1 MSSKTLWGLC
11 AAIAALLSIA
21 IGAGAQAFCPST
33 GCPGDPGPGTTTYLL
48 TVTVSGPGTVKS
60 DTSAICTTATSPCTV
75 RYEEGQPVTLTGVG
89 DAGYSLTAWG
99 GGTCSGA
106 GDCSFTMDGPTSVS
120 ASFADTTPPPAP
132 TITAPVDNAPPPNGS
147 AQSISFTRSDGGG
160 PTGTSGFRC
169 KIDNSSFSGAAACTS
184 PWSTGALSTATHTV
198 YVWALDPSGNVSTSA
213 SRSFK
218 IVNRP
223 DTTIGGTPAESSVT
237 NDPTTAFTY
246 SSSIGGSTFS
256 CTLDGA
262 PVPCSANFSPA
273 DGTHTLT
280 AAAGISP
287 FGDGTTYNDTSPATR
302 HWTVDTQAPD
312 TTISGAPTGATTATD
327 ATIDFSGTDP
337 APGTA
342 LHFTCSLDGAAAQ
355 PCTSAASLSA
365 LAPGTHRFSVAATDA
380 AGNTDPTPATAEWTV
395 IADADGDGYY
405 TNTDCNDADPAIHP
419 GAAEIAGNAIDENC
433 DGVADPAPA
442 TTQPLQPAT
451 GGGSTGLGAIP
462 ARLAAHV
469 SVKWRRAGRVTRVRS
484 LIITRLPA
492 AAKVTVSCR
501 GKGCSFRRGTFSAR
515 RGKVSLTKAL
525 RKARLRKGARLTLT
539 VSAPG
544 YTKQTV
550 RFTARSPK
558 APRRS

>member
-1 MSSKTLWGLC
+1 MSSKALLGLG
-11 AAIAALLSIA
+11 AAIAVLFSIA
-21 IGAGAQAFCPST
+21 IGGGAQAFCPST

-48 TVTVSGPGTVKS
+48 TVTVSGPGTVDS
-60 DTSAICTTATSPCTV
+60 DSSAICTTATSPCTV
-75 RYEEGQPVTLTGVG
+75 RYEEGQSITLTGAG

-106 GDCSFTMDGPTSVS
+106 GVCSFTMDGPTSVS
-120 ASFADTTPPPAP
+120 ASFADTTAPPAP
-132 TITAPVDNAPPPNGS
+132 TITAPAVNAPPPTGN

-160 PTGTSGFRC
+160 ATGTSGFRC
-169 KIDNSSFSGAAACTS
+169 KIDNSSFSGASACTS
-184 PWSTGALSTATHTV
+184 PWSTGALSTGTHTV
-198 YVWALDPSGNVSTSA
+198 YVWALDPSGNASTSA

-223 DTTIGGTPAESSVT
+223 DTAIGGTPAEGVVT

-246 SSSIGGSTFS
+246 SSTIGGSTFE

-262 PVPCSANFSPA
+262 PVTCASNLAPG
-273 DGTHTLT
+273 DGAHTLT

-287 FGDGTTYNDTSPATR
+287 FGDATTYYDATPAIR
-302 HWTVDTQAPD
+302 HWTVDTKAPD
-312 TTISGAPTGATTATD
+312 TTIATAPSGTTTERS
-327 ATIDFSGTDP
+327 ATIEFGGTDP

-342 LHFTCSLDGAAAQ
+342 LRFSCSLDGAAAQ

-365 LAPGTHRFSVAATDA
+365 LAPGMHSFSVAAIDA
-380 AGNTDPTPATAEWTV
+380 AGNADPSPATAVWTV

-419 GAAEIAGNAIDENC
+419 GAAEIAGNAVDENC
-433 DGVADPAPA
+433 DGVAAPAPA
-442 TTQPLQPAT
+442 PIQPLQPAT
-451 GGGSTGLGAIP
+451 GGESSGLGTIP
-462 ARLAAHV
+462 AKLAAHV
-469 SVKWRRAGRVTRVRS
+469 AAKWRRAGRATRVRS
-484 LIITRLPA
+484 LVVTRLPA
-492 AAKVTVSCR
+492 GAKVTVSCR
-501 GKGCSFRRGTFSAR
+501 GKGCSFKRRTFRAR
-515 RGKVSLTKAL
+515 QGKVSLTKVL
-525 RKARLRKGARLTLT
+525 RKARLRKGARLTLA